1 MRPASAS
8 PFRAAMRGR
17 AGRLLPSL
25 LAALLLWTTSP
36 AFAAAPPTI
45 LAGTMLIADIA
56 ADLGGGRYAART
68 LIPGSSCPGHA
79 DLRASDVALAGGAS
93 VIIVHDWQR
102 NMPMVQALLRTAP
115 AARTR
120 LRVVDVPGDW
130 MTPDRQTR
138 ATAAVAAILESV
150 DPAAGKVIAA
160 RARARQ
166 QRIAAL
172 AARLRARAARG
183 GLTGLRVMCDSMQ
196 RPLLEWFGCVV
207 VAQYGR
213 FEDMNPRQLAEV
225 MDKAKAAHAVLV
237 VDNMQSTG
245 GSGRALA
252 GELHAGYA
260 ALTNFP
266 GAAKGAETWELAVE
280 WNLERLIAA
289 VKARR

>member
-1 MRPASAS
+1 MRPASAK
-8 PFRAAMRGR
+8 PFRSAMHSRV
-17 AGRLLPSL
+17 GRLLPPL
-25 LAALLLWTTSP
+25 FAALLLWSASP

-45 LAGTMLIADIA
+45 LAGTALIADIA
-56 ADLGGGRYAART
+56 ADLGGGRYAVRT

-79 DLRASDVALAGGAS
+79 DLRASDVALAGEAS
-93 VIIVHDWQR
+93 AVLVHDWQR

-120 LRVVDVPGDW
+120 LRVVDAPGDW
-130 MTPDRQTR
+130 MTPDRQAQ
-138 ATAAVAAILESV
+138 ATAAVAKLLEALA
-150 DPAAGKVIAA
+150 PAEAKAIAA

-166 QRIAAL
+166 KRIAAL
-172 AARLRARAARG
+172 SARLKARAARG
-183 GLTGLRVMCDSMQ
+183 GLTGLRVMCDAMQ
-196 RPLLEWFGCVV
+196 RPLLEWFGCAV

-225 MDKAKAAHAVLV
+225 MDKAKAAHAALV

-266 GAAKGAETWELAVE
+266 GAARGAETWELAVE

-289 VKARR
+289 AKARR